1 MACYSGPVARLAV
14 KLLLV
19 TSRFPFGPK
28 ESFLTEEVLELSKL
42 FDITLFPAVPTAQA
56 AAVPELLAR
65 SVRMR
70 LFSPAVLRLALAE
83 TLRSPLQVMQ
93 SFTAI
98 VGAPRAVHA
107 KIKNALVFPTALA
120 AARVARDER
129 IDHVHAYWMSAPST
143 VAYVVARL
151 CAIPWSA
158 TGHRYDLVDFNV
170 RTVGTPSSGFFATAQ
185 FVRTISQQGA
195 ERLAHL
201 ALKGPPVHVIHLGV
215 ALPAQREPAAAN
227 ALHLV
232 CAANLEPV
240 KGHQTLLRALASAI
254 QSVPVRLTIA
264 GDGSSRASLEALT
277 AELGINEYVTFE
289 GVVPHDRLLMR
300 LRAGEFHAAILT
312 SVDEGPAQ
320 REGIPVFLVEAM
332 AAGLPVVATRSG
344 AIVELAGDGAALL
357 CDPGDSAGVS
367 TAIVAL
373 AKDAQLQAR
382 LRAAG
387 RARVERDFDVRSCA
401 MTLSE
406 HICGKREPAIV
417 SAPGVEIPA

>member
-1 MACYSGPVARLAV
+1 M

-28 ESFLTEEVLELSKL
+28 ESFLTEEVLELAKL
-42 FDITLFPAVPTAQA
+42 FDITLFPAVPTAEA
-56 AAVPELLAR
+56 TAVPELQTR

-70 LFSPAVLRLALAE
+70 LFSPAVLRHALAE
-83 TLRSPLQVMQ
+83 TLRSPLHVMRT
-93 SFTAI
+93 FATI

-151 CAIPWSA
+151 CGIPWSA

-170 RTVGTPSSGFFATAQ
+170 CTVGTPSSGFFATAR
-185 FVRTISQQGA
+185 FVRTISRQGA
-195 ERLAHL
+195 ERLAYFSL
-201 ALKGPPVHVIHLGV
+201 NGPPVHVIHLGV
-215 ALPAQREPAAAN
+215 ALPAHIEPTRASTM
-227 ALHLV
+227 HLI

-240 KGHQTLLRALASAI
+240 KGHETLLLALAGALRL
-254 QSVPVRLTIA
+254 VPARVTIA
-264 GDGSSRASLEALT
+264 GDGSLRASLEALT
-277 AELGINEYVTFE
+277 TELGINEYVTFE
-289 GVVPHDRLLMR
+289 GSVPHDRLLAR

-320 REGIPVFLVEAM
+320 REGIPVFLMEAM
-332 AAGLPVVATRSG
+332 AAGLPVIATRSG
-344 AIVELAGDGAALL
+344 AIVELGGGDAALL
-357 CDPGDSAGVS
+357 CDPGDSAGVCG
-367 TAIVAL
+367 AIVAL
-373 AKDAQLQAR
+373 AKDAR
-382 LRAAG
+382 LRARFGAAG

-406 HICGKREPAIV
+406 QICDKPAPAMV
-417 SAPGVEIPA
+417 TARGVEISV